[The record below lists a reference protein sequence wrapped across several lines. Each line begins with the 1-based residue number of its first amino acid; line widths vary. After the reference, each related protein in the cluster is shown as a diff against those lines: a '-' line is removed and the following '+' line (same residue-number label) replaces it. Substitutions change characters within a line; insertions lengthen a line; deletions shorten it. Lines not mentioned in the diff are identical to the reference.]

1 VDINAND
8 FIVLGSGQA
17 GQRRVVQ
24 GAKLGRSGLL
34 VEQTSQLGGSCRYTG
49 PILSKTLRETVL
61 YLTNTRQRAF
71 YGRSCCAKERIT
83 AADFMQRL
91 ELTIRHEIGV
101 FRHKL
106 HRN

>member
-49 PILSKTLRETVL
+49 PILSKTLREARAVPDQHAAARILRPQLLRQGTDHSGGFHATAG
-61 YLTNTRQRAF
+61 TN
-71 YGRSCCAKERIT
+71 
-83 AADFMQRL
+83 DPP
-91 ELTIRHEIGV
+91 
-101 FRHKL
+101 
-106 HRN
+106 